1 MSVFAAVCGSKQFQL
16 KRCVFVA
23 AISSTTTAVSATP
36 VIGEAWTA
44 RSNSVKGNGFY
55 IHEVSSYQQL

>member
-44 RSNSVKGNGFY
+44 RSNSVKENSFH
-55 IHEVSSYQQL
+55 IQVSSYQQL